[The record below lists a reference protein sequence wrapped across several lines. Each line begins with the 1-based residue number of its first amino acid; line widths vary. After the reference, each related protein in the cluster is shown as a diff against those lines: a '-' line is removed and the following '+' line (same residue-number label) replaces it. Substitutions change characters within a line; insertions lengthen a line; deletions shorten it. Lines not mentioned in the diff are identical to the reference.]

1 MNAVDA
7 QPRVPPEVFDRVHE
21 EYTTAGPAAAA
32 DRLIESLRTADDPQ
46 ALFYALLLKAR
57 LGLGVTPFPTGPAA
71 DLPEATHAPYEDA
84 IRAAARDVGTGLL
97 ANGQIA
103 RAWPYFRL
111 IHEPDPVKQALET
124 YKPAPDDDPYPVID
138 VAWQQGVNPS
148 RGFDLILDKQGICS
162 AITLVSSSDLSK
174 APDVRDYCVGKLVR
188 ALTEQLIERLKADRE
203 ARGMLNPPGATV
215 RELIDPVLFED
226 EGYHVDLSHLM
237 SVVQLALGLPAGPER
252 DLAVELC
259 EYGKRLSPSIRGRA
273 DLPLDVPYADQLVY
287 LNALAGRDVDVAV
300 AHFTAK
306 AEKAAAEENPF
317 AIEAVVNLF
326 VRLGRERDALAL
338 SAKHLA
344 AATDG
349 ELGCPSVTE
358 LARRVKD
365 YAAVADFAKKRGDVV
380 TYLAGLIADSVSRDA
395 KSSKRSG

>member
-1 MNAVDA
+1 L
-7 QPRVPPEVFDRVHE
+7 PPEVFDRVRDSFRE
-21 EYTTAGPAAAA
+21 GGSAAAV
-32 DRLIESLRTADDPQ
+32 DCLIESLGAADDPQ
-46 ALFYALLLKAR
+46 ALFYAHLLKAR
-57 LGLGVTPFPTGPAA
+57 LGLGVTPFPTGPAS
-71 DLPEATHAPYEDA
+71 DLPEATHAPYEEA
-84 IRAAARDVGTGLL
+84 IRVAARDVGNGLL
-97 ANGQIA
+97 AKGEIA

-111 IHEPDPVKQALET
+111 IHEPDPVKQAVET
-124 YKPAPDDDPYPVID
+124 YKPGPDDDPYPVID
-138 VAWQQGVNPS
+138 VAWQQGVHPS

-174 APDVRDYCVGKLVR
+174 APDVRDHCVGKLLR
-188 ALTEQLIERLKADRE
+188 ALTEQLKERLSADRE
-203 ARGMLNPPGATV
+203 GRGMPNSPGATV

-237 SVVQLALGLPAGPER
+237 SVVQLALGLPAGPDR
-252 DLAVELC
+252 DLAAELC
-259 EYGKRLSPSIRGRA
+259 EYGKRLAPSIRGRGE
-273 DLPLDVPYADQLVY
+273 LPFDEPYADQLVY
-287 LNALAGRDVDVAV
+287 LTALAGRDVDAAV

-306 AEKAAAEENPF
+306 AERAAAEENPF

-344 AATDG
+344 AATDN

-365 YAAVADFAKKRGDVV
+365 FAAVTEHAKARGDAV
-380 TYLAGLIADSVSRDA
+380 TYLAGLIA
-395 KSSKRSG
+395 GQG